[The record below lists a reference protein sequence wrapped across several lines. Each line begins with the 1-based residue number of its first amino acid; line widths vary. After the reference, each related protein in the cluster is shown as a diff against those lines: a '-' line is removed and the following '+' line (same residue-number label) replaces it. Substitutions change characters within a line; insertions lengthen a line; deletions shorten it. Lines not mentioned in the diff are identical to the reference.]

1 MKIFSSLIGIILSAL
16 LLTNCQKK
24 SDPAPNQTTK
34 TDHLTASTWKVIDV
48 GIDLNKDGQIDPS
61 GSALGVFPCLADNT
75 LLFKKD
81 NTGTADDGTTR
92 CSTSDPQTTTINWSF
107 ADAEKSLNISNS
119 SISLINGKSKIIE
132 LNAGSLILSKDT
144 TISGLGPFVL
154 KMTH

>member
-1 MKIFSSLIGIILSAL
+1 MKIFSSFIGIVLPAL
-16 LLTNCQKK
+16 LITSCQKK
-24 SDPAPNQTTK
+24 SDPEPNQTSK

-61 GSALGVFPCLADNT
+61 GSALSVFPCLADNT

-81 NTGTADDGTTR
+81 NTGTADDGATR

-132 LNAGSLILSKDT
+132 LNASSLILSKDT